1 MDRRLGMTLAAVV
14 VACLTSACT
23 ASTGPASTT
32 RPAVAAEVRLGSFL
46 PLTGPYSHIGIPSR
60 HAQELAVEQIN
71 DAGGVLGRR
80 LVLQSLDGGCDPA
93 LTVAAVQQLI
103 EDEADV
109 TVGGICSASLTN
121 ALPLLRQA
129 KMPHVEPAA
138 NSTDLLRDPY
148 PGLFL
153 MGETVADEA
162 EAASAWLSDLR
173 IRRPVI
179 VHDGTSF
186 ALTLALSSEA
196 AFRAVERPAVLT
208 VEIPQGARTYAR
220 TVEQILRTGAD
231 SVFFAGYYAEAGVLI
246 KDLRAAGFD
255 GVVLAGDGAADLAV
269 IETAGTDDLA
279 GVYFV
284 TPAQPQTTAS
294 AAGWTEQYRTFA
306 GVDPGAFSMQ
316 SYAAVRTAAE
326 AIERAGTT
334 EPEAVV
340 RALRETRVSTP
351 YGEVRF
357 DDRQV
362 ASTGFQLVTIMDG
375 VMAQECFTSCAGSA
389 VVPG

>member
-1 MDRRLGMTLAAVV
+1 M
-14 VACLTSACT
+14 
-23 ASTGPASTT
+23 
-32 RPAVAAEVRLGSFL
+32 
-46 PLTGPYSHIGIPSR
+46 
-60 HAQELAVEQIN
+60 QQIN

-103 EDEADV
+103 QDEVDV

-129 KMPHVEPAA
+129 QMPHVEPAA
-138 NSTDLLRDPY
+138 NSEDLLRDPY
-148 PGLFL
+148 SGLFL

-162 EAASAWLSDLR
+162 KAAIGWLEDLR

-179 VHDGTSF
+179 VHDGTSY
-186 ALTLALSSEA
+186 ALTLALSAEA
-196 AFRAVERPAVLT
+196 AFRSASRPALLT
-208 VEIPQGARTYAR
+208 LEVPQGARTYSRA
-220 TVEQILRTGAD
+220 VEQVLRSGAD
-231 SVFFAGYYAEAGVLI
+231 SVFYTGYYAEAGVLI

-255 GVVLAGDGAADLAV
+255 GVVLAGDGAANLAV
-269 IETAGTDDLA
+269 METAGTEDLP

-294 AAGWTEQYRTFA
+294 AATWTEQYRAFT
-306 GVDPGAFSMQ
+306 GNLTPGAFSMQ
-316 SYAAVRTAAE
+316 SYAAVQAAAD
-326 AIERAGTT
+326 AIRRAGTT
-334 EPEAVV
+334 ESEAVV

-351 YGEVRF
+351 YGELRF

-362 ASTGFQLVTIMDG
+362 ASTGFQLVAITDG
-375 VMAQECFTSCAGSA
+375 ELVQACFPSCAE
-389 VVPG
+389 